1 MGRIIARA
9 WSDPRF
15 AGRLVAETASA
26 LSELGIAAPAGK
38 TVRACANDARLTHI
52 VLAAPR
58 HAEPASAYADIRE
71 YGEDYRDPRLAPLNW
86 ASRDPVLT
94 ARLAAA
100 PAPVLAGM
108 GIAVADGAAIAVV
121 ANTTALAHLVLPA
134 RPDDLDPAGAA
145 MTRIAEGWV
154 PSALRH
160 AAIEGPVRY
169 HRLV

>member
-9 WSDPRF
+9 WSEPRF
-15 AGRLVAETASA
+15 AARLIAETSA
-26 LSELGIAAPAGK
+26 ALAELGIAVPEGK
-38 TVRACANDARLTHI
+38 TVRACANDAQRTYI
-52 VLAAPR
+52 VLPAPR
-58 HAEPASAYADIRE
+58 HAETASAYAEIRE

-94 ARLAAA
+94 ARLTVA
-100 PAPVLAGM
+100 PAAVLAGM
-108 GIAVADGAAIAVV
+108 GVTVAADAVIVVV
-121 ANTTALAHLVLPA
+121 ANTFALAHLVLPV
-134 RPDDLDPAGAA
+134 RPADLEPGSAA
-145 MTRIAEGWV
+145 MARLARGWV